1 MNTIQIEPP
10 KNTQPHQQNGAAIN
24 NANDLPKKK
33 TPGRPRKKPLITPA
47 QILGVI
53 NSPMNQENYIEFIF
67 QSPILFKK
75 ISTMFRAMNIPEIYF
90 QFTPNKVVI
99 DTKDHLDKSDVRIEI
114 DCNKVTRYY
123 CEAPLEVG
131 VKREHFESVF
141 HYYDKSFNSVVFF
154 LKKSNY
160 RSTMYISSEVRD
172 ASLDYGDLNILELIT
187 NKKDEQQ
194 RPAFPTDDAYPI
206 KFMLPTAHLKKRV
219 NSITS
224 VSSTMCIEKIGD
236 EPLTI
241 NYMQSRKINKKS
253 TYPDGAKM
261 NLISKVQPDDIFAV
275 SVYII
280 SIKPFISSLI
290 TDNIF
295 ISADISKKLMLMYK
309 TENCKIQMFTD
320 IVRID
325 GSA

>member
-1 MNTIQIEPP
+1 MNTNDVQ
-10 KNTQPHQQNGAAIN
+10 KNTPQPVTVAEA
-24 NANDLPKKK
+24 PKKK
-33 TPGRPRKKPLITPA
+33 TPGRPRKKPLIAPA
-47 QILGVI
+47 QILGTM
-53 NSPMNQENYIEFIF
+53 NSPLNPDNYMEFIF

-90 QFTPNKVVI
+90 QFTADKVII

-114 DCNKVTRYY
+114 DCSKVTRYY

-131 VKREHFESVF
+131 VKRENFESVF

-160 RSTMYISSEVRD
+160 RSTMYISSEVRE
-172 ASLDYGDLNILELIT
+172 AALDYGDLNILELIA
-187 NKKDEQQ
+187 NKKDEQEA
-194 RPAFPTDDAYPI
+194 RVFPNDDAYPI
-206 KFMLPTAHLKKRV
+206 KFVLPTAHLKKRV

-224 VSSTMCIEKIGD
+224 VSSTLCIEKIGD
-236 EPLTI
+236 EPITI

-253 TYPDGAKM
+253 TYPDAAKIG
-261 NLISKVQPDDIFAV
+261 LVAKIEPDDIFAV
-275 SVYII
+275 SIYII
-280 SIKPFISSLI
+280 NVKPFISALI
-290 TDNIF
+290 ADNIH

-309 TENCKIQMFTD
+309 TDNCKIQMFTD

-325 GSA
+325 GGAATA

>member
-1 MNTIQIEPP
+1 MNNEP
-10 KNTQPHQQNGAAIN
+10 KNEQLQPVTVAET
-24 NANDLPKKK
+24 PKKK
-33 TPGRPRKKPLITPA
+33 TPGRPRKKPLIAPA
-47 QILGVI
+47 QILGVM
-53 NSPMNQENYIEFIF
+53 NSPLNNDNYMEFIF
-67 QSPILFKK
+67 QAPILFKK

-90 QFTPNKVVI
+90 QFTPTKIVI

-131 VKREHFESVF
+131 IKRENFESVF

-160 RSTMYISSEVRD
+160 RSTMYISSEVRE
-172 ASLDYGDLNILELIT
+172 AALDYGDLNILELIT
-187 NKKDEQQ
+187 NKKDESENLT
-194 RPAFPTDDAYPI
+194 PFNDDNYPI
-206 KFMLPTAHLKKRV
+206 KFMLPTVHLKKRV

-236 EPLTI
+236 ESLTI

-253 TYPDGAKM
+253 TYPDSTKI
-261 NLISKVQPDDIFAV
+261 NLLSKIEHDDMFAV

-280 SIKPFISSLI
+280 NVKPFISSLI
-290 TDNIF
+290 ADNIH
-295 ISADISKKLMLMYK
+295 ISADISKKLMLMYR

-320 IVRID
+320 IVRIE
-325 GSA
+325 SNAN